1 MEKVLNHE
9 IDVKYDLLKDEVD
22 DTDDNEVTYD
32 LLYYYINHIITR
44 LKEVINLLVQDKRL
58 PVKYRE
64 HYLTGNY
71 KGFKEC
77 HIGPDWLLIYK
88 TENELLTL
96 TVLRTGSHSDLF

>member
-1 MEKVLNHE
+1 MLKIRYSNQFKKDYKLIKKRGYNIEK
-9 IDVKYDLLKDEVD
+9 
-22 DTDDNEVTYD
+22 
-32 LLYYYINHIITR
+32 

-71 KGFKEC
+71 IGFKEC

-96 TVLRTGSHSDLF
+96 TFLRTGSHSDLF

>member
-1 MEKVLNHE
+1 MLNIRYSNQFKKDYKLIKKRGYNIEK
-9 IDVKYDLLKDEVD
+9 
-22 DTDDNEVTYD
+22 
-32 LLYYYINHIITR
+32 

-88 TENELLTL
+88 TENELVTL

>member
-1 MEKVLNHE
+1 MLKIRYSNQFKKDYKLIKKRGYNIEK
-9 IDVKYDLLKDEVD
+9 
-22 DTDDNEVTYD
+22 
-32 LLYYYINHIITR
+32 

>member
-1 MEKVLNHE
+1 MLKIRYSNQFKKDYKLIKKRGYNIEK
-9 IDVKYDLLKDEVD
+9 
-22 DTDDNEVTYD
+22 
-32 LLYYYINHIITR
+32 

-88 TENELLTL
+88 T
-96 TVLRTGSHSDLF
+96 VLRTGSHSDLF

>member
-1 MEKVLNHE
+1 MLKIRYSNQLKKDYKLIKKRGYNIEK
-9 IDVKYDLLKDEVD
+9 
-22 DTDDNEVTYD
+22 
-32 LLYYYINHIITR
+32 

>member
-1 MEKVLNHE
+1 MLKIRYNNQFKKDYKLIKKRGYNIEK
-9 IDVKYDLLKDEVD
+9 
-22 DTDDNEVTYD
+22 
-32 LLYYYINHIITR
+32 

>member
-1 MEKVLNHE
+1 MLKIRYSNQFKKDYKLIKKRGYNIEK
-9 IDVKYDLLKDEVD
+9 
-22 DTDDNEVTYD
+22 
-32 LLYYYINHIITR
+32 

-71 KGFKEC
+71 IGFKEC

>member
-1 MEKVLNHE
+1 MLKIRYSNQFKKDYKLIKKRGYNIEK
-9 IDVKYDLLKDEVD
+9 
-22 DTDDNEVTYD
+22 
-32 LLYYYINHIITR
+32 

-58 PVKYRE
+58 PVKNRE

>member
-1 MEKVLNHE
+1 MLKIRYSNQFKKDYKLIKKRGYNIEK
-9 IDVKYDLLKDEVD
+9 
-22 DTDDNEVTYD
+22 
-32 LLYYYINHIITR
+32 

-64 HYLTGNY
+64 QYLTGNY

>member
-1 MEKVLNHE
+1 VLKIRYSNQFKKDYKLIKKRGYNIEK
-9 IDVKYDLLKDEVD
+9 
-22 DTDDNEVTYD
+22 
-32 LLYYYINHIITR
+32 